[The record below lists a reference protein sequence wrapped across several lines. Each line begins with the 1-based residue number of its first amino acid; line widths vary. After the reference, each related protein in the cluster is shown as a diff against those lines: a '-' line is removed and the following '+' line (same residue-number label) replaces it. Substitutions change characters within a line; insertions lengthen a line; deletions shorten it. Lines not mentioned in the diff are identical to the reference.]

1 MTTKAPKYTI
11 GLVRNM
17 VDQSLL
23 RAAAMQETKEVF
35 ASGSPVLA
43 EIDRETQAELD
54 NAIKAL
60 QRLQKLLIVGGKES
74 I

>member
-23 RAAAMQETKEVF
+23 RVLAMQESRELF
-35 ASGSPVLA
+35 APGSPVRA
-43 EIDRETQAELD
+43 EIYAALR
-54 NAIKAL
+54 AL
-60 QRLQKLLIVGGKES
+60 QRLQKLLIIEKSKGKHLD
-74 I
+74 